1 MITSTA
7 VSTADKCPIN
17 YIFVSLHFT
26 FSAFPMI
33 IQISVSRFRFVNAL
47 SIATLLPSLRGKHY
61 FHPLLLSLAS
71 WFRPVIRSST
81 LLPSAIFTSVIM
93 ARKEISSW
101 IYSNIQT
108 VTCQFPPSCTF
119 FSKNLQ
125 K

>member
-1 MITSTA
+1 MITSTTT
-7 VSTADKCPIN
+7 VSTDKCPIFFIAN

-33 IQISVSRFRFVNAL
+33 I
-47 SIATLLPSLRGKHY
+47 P
-61 FHPLLLSLAS
+61 
-71 WFRPVIRSST
+71 SST

-108 VTCQFPPSCTF
+108 VTCQFPPS
-119 FSKNLQ
+119 
-125 K
+125 